1 VSICIFI
8 NDFPAQE
15 PEVVQPAALSSEQE
29 EKKDKPENAPGN
41 EPTDQE
47 TSHTNQSMGT
57 LKDNDLEPS
66 SDKGVYSYFHELNSS
81 Y

>member
-29 EKKDKPENAPGN
+29 EKKDKPENAPEN

-47 TSHTNQSMGT
+47 TSHTNQGMKT
-57 LKDNDLEPS
+57 FKKNDLEPS
-66 SDKGVYSYFHELNSS
+66 SNKGVYLYFHK
-81 Y
+81 